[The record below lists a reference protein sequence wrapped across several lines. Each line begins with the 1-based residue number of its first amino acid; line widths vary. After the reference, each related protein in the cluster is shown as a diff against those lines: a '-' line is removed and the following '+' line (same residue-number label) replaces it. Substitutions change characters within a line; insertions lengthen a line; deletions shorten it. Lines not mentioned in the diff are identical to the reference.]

1 MTKPLGYYASA
12 PVGTKDA
19 EILASVENSYG
30 SCLERLTN
38 SQKSALLIV
47 LMAFAIK
54 PEGVYV
60 DCYNDNIPNIQ
71 HLFELSNE
79 AKLSLCNAIINAIQ
93 IERQL

>member
-12 PVGTKDA
+12 PSGTKDA
-19 EILASVENSYG
+19 DILAHVEDFYG
-30 SCLERLTN
+30 SYLEKLTS

-47 LMAFAIK
+47 LMALAIK

-60 DCYNDNIPNIQ
+60 ENYGDNIPNIKPMID
-71 HLFELSNE
+71 LSSG

-93 IERQL
+93 SEGK